1 MTKED
6 KKLLLKDLSG
16 RLPYGVKIEVDEA
29 FGSKDVV
36 VLDCFYLNR
45 VKSRLYIMKPYLFPL
60 SSLTAKQKQELWDMG
75 WAYILGTLSNERIEF
90 RTHFDCRDL
99 IDFFNENHIDYRGL
113 IEKGLAIDCTNLNIY

>member
-1 MTKED
+1 MTQEEKN
-6 KKLLLKDLSG
+6 LLFKDLCA

-45 VKSRLYIMKPYLFPL
+45 AKNRLYRMKPYLFPL

-75 WAYILGTLSNERIEF
+75 WVYLFGVLSNERVEF
-90 RTHFDCRDL
+90 RTHIDCQDL
-99 IDFFNENHIDYRGL
+99 IDWFNENHIDYRGL
-113 IEKGLAIDCTNLNIY
+113 IPNGLAIDATGLNIY